1 MVKQDASNPQ
11 PRESLRLFGTVAVC
25 AATTL
30 LATPLHGVLDPA
42 NIVMLF
48 LLTVL
53 LVAVR
58 WGRRAAI
65 LASVLSVLLFDV
77 FFVPP
82 RFSLAVSDLQ
92 YLVTFAVMLATALT
106 TSHFASALA
115 QRAAEAEQRE
125 RQTLALYRL
134 ARQLAGALTRLQ
146 AAELV
151 QGFLREQLAVGASIL
166 LPDEDRRTLAP
177 LADAATIPVE
187 PHLALVAFDSGRAVR
202 SDTLDGLGLAALY
215 LPLQA
220 PMRMRGVLAVERS
233 NRAAEAA
240 GAEQSLLE
248 ALASLLA
255 VALERLHYVEVARES
270 ELRMLDE
277 RLRSSILSALSH
289 DLRTPLTALVGLAD
303 SLFLIKPPLPAA
315 ALETAQALHERAAGM
330 AGLVDNLLDMARL
343 NAGQVSLRKEWQPLE
358 EVVGASL
365 KLSAPV
371 LAGLRVSTNL
381 APDLP
386 WLEFDAVLL
395 ERVLCNLLENSAK
408 YAPPGSVLSLAA
420 QRVAEWVEVAV
431 EDAGPGFQVGDPAE
445 LFAMFVRGERES
457 GLSGTGL
464 GLAICKAIVEAH
476 GGTIVAGNRAQGGAR
491 VSFRLPVGEPPAW
504 SDEEGA

>member
-1 MVKQDASNPQ
+1 MAMQDASNPQ
-11 PRESLRLFGTVAVC
+11 SGESLRLLGTVGVC
-25 AATTL
+25 AATAL

-115 QRAAEAEQRE
+115 QRAAEAERRE
-125 RQTLALYRL
+125 RHTLALYRL
-134 ARQLAGALTRLQ
+134 AQQLAGALTRQQ

-151 QGFLREQLAVGASIL
+151 LGFLREQLAVGACLL
-166 LPDEDRRTLAP
+166 LPDETRHVLQP
-177 LADAATIPVE
+177 LAGIAGIPVE
-187 PHLALVAFDSGRAVR
+187 PHLAQVAFDSGQLVR
-202 SDTLDGLGLAALY
+202 SDSVQGLGLAALY

-220 PMRMRGVLAVERS
+220 PMRMRGVLAVEHSRP
-233 NRAAEAA
+233 AGTEAA
-240 GAEQSLLE
+240 NEQSLLA

-255 VALERLHYVEVARES
+255 VALERLHYVEVARSS
-270 ELRMLDE
+270 ELQMLDE

-315 ALETAQALHERAAGM
+315 ALETAQALHQRAAGM
-330 AGLVDNLLDMARL
+330 AGLVGNLLDMARL

-371 LAGLRVSTNL
+371 LAGLRVGTDL

-408 YAPPGSVLSLAA
+408 YAPAGSVLTLSAR
-420 QRVAEWVEVAV
+420 RVDAWVEVAV

-445 LFAMFVRGERES
+445 LFGMFVRGERES
-457 GLSGTGL
+457 GLPGTGL
-464 GLAICKAIVEAH
+464 GLAICKAIVAAH
-476 GGTIVAGNRAQGGAR
+476 GGTIAACNRAQGGAR